1 MRWRAFYPGVTSAV
15 LLAMPLSAAG
25 QGSVDLITVQ
35 GAIDPIIARFATRA
49 IASATDDY
57 AGAVIIQMDT
67 PGGLDV
73 SMRQIVQAIIGSP
86 VPVIVYVAPPGA
98 RAGSAGV
105 FITMAAHVAAMAP
118 GTNIGAAHPV
128 SIGGA
133 PLPTTQEEK
142 ILNDAAAYIKT
153 LAARRGRNVGW
164 AEEAVRQSV
173 SVTEEEALK
182 LRVID
187 LIAKDVNDLLT
198 QIDGRKVSTAQGEKI
213 LHTRAAKLR
222 ERSMSLPER
231 FLHAIV
237 DPNVAYFLFILGLWA
252 LIAEFSHPGAILP
265 GVTGVICLI
274 LAFVA
279 FGSLPVNWAGVALI
293 VFGLMLFVLDIN
305 VTSFALGVGGAIAF
319 ILGSLM
325 VFKPWKPTPPTMPA
339 FSVDLR
345 LVGLMAAGLI
355 SFFAFVVSKA
365 VQAQRATVTSGMQ
378 ALIGARGRA
387 VTTLA
392 PLGTVLVGGEQWS
405 AEAVQGTVNPGEE
418 VTVMGSDGLRLRVVK
433 VQEPSEEPK

>member
-1 MRWRAFYPGVTSAV
+1 MRWRACYPGVPLAV

-25 QGSVDLITVQ
+25 QGSVDLITAQ
-35 GAIDPIIARFATRA
+35 GAIDPIIARFVTRT
-49 IASATDDY
+49 IASATDDH
-57 AGAVIIQMDT
+57 AEAVIILLDT

-133 PLPTTQEEK
+133 QIPTTQEDK

-153 LAARRGRNVGW
+153 LAARRGRNAAW

-173 SVTEEEALK
+173 SVTDEEALK

-198 QIDGRKVSTAQGEKI
+198 QIDGRQVSTAQGEKI
-213 LHTRAAKLR
+213 LHTRAATLR

-265 GVTGVICLI
+265 GVTGVICLV

-293 VFGLMLFVLDIN
+293 VFGLTLFVLDIK
-305 VTSFALGVGGAIAF
+305 VTSFALGVSGAIAF

-325 VFKPWKPTPPTMPA
+325 LFKPWKPTSPTTPA
-339 FSVDLR
+339 FSVDLV

-355 SFFAFVVSKA
+355 SFFALVVSKA
-365 VQAQRATVTSGMQ
+365 VQAQRATVTGGMQ
-378 ALIGARGRA
+378 ALVGTRGRA
-387 VTTLA
+387 VTPLA
-392 PLGTVLVGGEQWS
+392 PRGTVQVRGERWG
-405 AEAVQGTVNPGEE
+405 AEAVQGTVNAGEE
-418 VTVMGSDGLRLRVVK
+418 VTVVGSDGLRLRIVK
-433 VQEPSEEPK
+433 IQEPPEDPE

>member
-1 MRWRAFYPGVTSAV
+1 
-15 LLAMPLSAAG
+15 MPLSAAG

-35 GAIDPIIARFATRA
+35 GAIDPIVARFATRA
-49 IASATDDY
+49 IASATDHH
-57 AGAVIIQMDT
+57 AEAVIIQMDT

-73 SMRQIVQAIIGSP
+73 SMRQIVQAMIGSP

-133 PLPTTQEEK
+133 QVPKTQEEK
-142 ILNDAAAYIKT
+142 IVNDAAAYIKS
-153 LAARRGRNVGW
+153 LAARRGRNAAW

-173 SVTEEEALK
+173 SITEEEALQ

-198 QIDGRKVSTAQGEKI
+198 QIDRRKVSTAQGEKI
-213 LHTRAAKLR
+213 FYTREAKLR
-222 ERSMSLPER
+222 ERSMSFPER

-237 DPNVAYFLFILGLWA
+237 DPNVAYSLFILGLWA

-293 VFGLMLFVLDIN
+293 IFGLILFILDIK
-305 VTSFALGVGGAIAF
+305 VTSLALGVSGAIAF

-325 VFKPWKPTPPTMPA
+325 LFKPWKPTPPMMPA
-339 FSVDLR
+339 LSVDLR

-355 SFFAFVVSKA
+355 SFFVFVVSKA
-365 VQAQRATVTSGMQ
+365 VQAQLATVSSGVQ
-378 ALIGARGRA
+378 TLIGARGRA

-392 PLGTVLVGGEQWS
+392 PSGTVLVRGEEWS
-405 AEAVQGTVNPGEE
+405 AEAVQGTVNAGEE
-418 VTVMGSDGLRLRVVK
+418 VTVMGRDGLRLRVVK
-433 VQEPSEEPK
+433 IAKPSEEPK

>member
-1 MRWRAFYPGVTSAV
+1 MRWGAFYPGVTLAV

-49 IASATDDY
+49 IATDDH
-57 AGAVIIQMDT
+57 AEAVIIQMDT

-133 PLPTTQEEK
+133 QIPTTQEEK
-142 ILNDAAAYIKT
+142 IVNDAAAYIKT
-153 LAARRGRNVGW
+153 LAARRGRNAAW

-198 QIDGRKVSTAQGEKI
+198 QIDGRNVSTAQGEKI

-279 FGSLPVNWAGVALI
+279 LGSLPVNWAGVALI
-293 VFGLMLFVLDIN
+293 VFGLMLFVLDIK

-325 VFKPWKPTPPTMPA
+325 LFKPWKPTPPTMPA

-378 ALIGARGRA
+378 ALSGARGRA

-392 PLGTVLVGGEQWS
+392 PLGTVLVRGEEWS
-405 AEAVQGTVNPGEE
+405 AEAVQGTVKAGEE

>member
-1 MRWRAFYPGVTSAV
+1 MRWRAFYPRVPLAV

-25 QGSVDLITVQ
+25 QGSVDLITVH

-49 IASATDDY
+49 IASATDDHSE
-57 AGAVIIQMDT
+57 AVIIQMDT
-67 PGGLDV
+67 PGGLGV

-86 VPVIVYVAPPGA
+86 VPIIVYVAPPGA

-105 FITMAAHVAAMAP
+105 FITMAAHVAAMSP

-133 PLPTTQEEK
+133 QIPTTQEDK
-142 ILNDAAAYIKT
+142 ILNDAAAYIRT
-153 LAARRGRNVGW
+153 LAALRGRNAAW
-164 AEEAVRQSV
+164 AEKAVRQSV

-187 LIAKDVNDLLT
+187 LIAQDVKDLLT
-198 QIDGRKVSTAQGEKI
+198 QIDGRHVSTAQGEKI
-213 LHTRAAKLR
+213 LHTRVATLR

-252 LIAEFSHPGAILP
+252 LIAEFAHPGAILP

-293 VFGLMLFVLDIN
+293 VFGLTLFVLDIK
-305 VTSFALGVGGAIAF
+305 VTSFVLGVSGAIAF
-319 ILGSLM
+319 ILGSL
-325 VFKPWKPTPPTMPA
+325 VLFKPWKPTPPATPA
-339 FSVDLR
+339 FSVDLL

-355 SFFAFVVSKA
+355 AFFAFVVSKA
-365 VQAQRATVTSGMQ
+365 VQSQRAPVISGMQ
-378 ALIGARGRA
+378 ALTGVRGRA

-392 PLGTVLVGGEQWS
+392 PRGTVLVRGEQWG
-405 AEAVQGTVNPGEE
+405 AEAVQGTVNAGEE
-418 VTVMGSDGLRLRVVK
+418 ITVMGSDGLRLRIVK
-433 VQEPSEEPK
+433 IQDPPEEPK